1 MELATSSNADPAPL
15 MPPISLETLRSIG
28 RRRQRVALA
37 MTVLTLCAYF
47 SFILAVA
54 IFKVSLSEQII
65 PGLSLAI
72 LAGVSSVAFVVVLTF
87 GYVLWVNRVHDKAV
101 SRLTQGGH

>member
-1 MELATSSNADPAPL
+1 MELASSSTADLAPPL
-15 MPPISLETLRSIG
+15 TLRSIG

-37 MTVLTLCAYF
+37 MTALMLCAYF
-47 SFILAVA
+47 LFVLSIAC
-54 IFKVSLSEQII
+54 FKTALSVQIV

-72 LAGVSSVAFVVVLTF
+72 LAGVSSVVFVLMLTF

-101 SRLTQGGH
+101 RRLTKGGH